1 MVKSE
6 EFTTERNWNKL
17 GLSEST
23 SRKRSRLW
31 NLNALFTELV
41 PARSRASWTAPV
53 RPELTDDEVLQM
65 AEEEGH
71 FDFLDDPAEDIYSW
85 DDGEEL

>member
-17 GLSEST
+17 GLRGFA
-23 SRKRSRLW
+23 SRRRRRFPKQ
-31 NLNALFTELV
+31 NAVFTELI
-41 PARSRASWTAPV
+41 PARSRASWTTPV
-53 RPELTDDEVLQM
+53 RRELTDDEVLQM